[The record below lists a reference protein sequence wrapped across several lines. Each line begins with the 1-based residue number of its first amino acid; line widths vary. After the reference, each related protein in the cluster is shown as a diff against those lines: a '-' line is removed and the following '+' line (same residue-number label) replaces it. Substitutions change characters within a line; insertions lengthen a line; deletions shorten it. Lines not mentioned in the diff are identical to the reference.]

1 MVISVHVIYRH
12 RNRNYIRKSL
22 KVDLNN
28 ADLKYN
34 NTQSLSN
41 EFYTIFEINET
52 SISYSGLVFNAFLQ
66 LFSSNNYSTDIKI
79 VKIDREEPI

>member
-1 MVISVHVIYRH
+1 MISVHVIYRH
-12 RNRNYIRKSL
+12 RNRNYKKIL

-28 ADLKYN
+28 AGLKYN
-34 NTQSLSN
+34 NNTKSFLN
-41 EFYTIFEINET
+41 EFNTIFEINET

-66 LFSSNNYSTDIKI
+66 LLSSNNYSTDIKI